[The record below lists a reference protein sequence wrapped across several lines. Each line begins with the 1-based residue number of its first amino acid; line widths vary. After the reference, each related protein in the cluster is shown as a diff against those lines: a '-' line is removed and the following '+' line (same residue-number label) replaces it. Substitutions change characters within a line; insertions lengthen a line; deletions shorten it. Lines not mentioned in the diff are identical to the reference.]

1 MTHDHVEELGQD
13 NLHTHCLRYSF
24 SRQAHLKSTVRDR
37 NVQCC
42 YLLSSLCCALN
53 LQENMIS
60 LSRWELVPLVIVSLH
75 PKPQD
80 HHFVF
85 CLYGFSLL
93 IFLSNRG
100 HEPFEFLR
108 LVYFT

>member
-60 LSRWELVPLVIVSLH
+60 LSRWELVPLVIVS
-75 PKPQD
+75 PTPQASGPP
-80 HHFVF
+80 F
-85 CLYGFSLL
+85 CFLL
-93 IFLSNRG
+93 VWFFTLDFLSNRG